1 MSRQVLGFM
10 AMLLSLCAS
19 ALQAGAGPLEDAATA
34 YNRGNYAQLYEILQ
48 PLAGSGN
55 AEAQYRLGNMYFFGT
70 GVPQDYAK
78 AVDQYAKAAVQGHA
92 AAQAMLGNQLQRGL
106 GVPRD
111 DFSGLMWFQ
120 RSAEQG
126 NLDGQLLLSGAY
138 HYGWGTKPD
147 LALAYKWVLLAV
159 ATAPMYRVDLQ
170 AVERDA
176 TEEER
181 TVGRKLALEFRP
193 RPERQ

>member
-1 MSRQVLGFM
+1 
-10 AMLLSLCAS
+10 
-19 ALQAGAGPLEDAATA
+19 
-34 YNRGNYAQLYEILQ
+34 
-48 PLAGSGN
+48 
-55 AEAQYRLGNMYFFGT
+55 MYFFGT

>member
-34 YNRGNYAQLYEILQ
+34 YSRKDYDQVYEILR
-48 PLAGSGN
+48 PVADAGN
-55 AEAQYRLGNMYFFGT
+55 AEAQNRLGNMYFFGI

-78 AVDQYAKAAVQGHA
+78 AIDQYRKAAVQGHPE
-92 AAQAMLGNQLQRGL
+92 AQATLGRQLGRGL

-111 DFSGLMWFQ
+111 DFSALIWVQ

-126 NLDGQLLLSGAY
+126 NLNGQLLLSGAY
-138 HYGWGTKPD
+138 HYGYGTKPD
-147 LALAYKWVLLAV
+147 LALAYKWALLAV
-159 ATAPMYRVDLQ
+159 ATAPMYLVDLQ

-176 TEEER
+176 TEEEK
-181 TVGRKLALEFRP
+181 TLGRKLALEFRP

>member
-19 ALQAGAGPLEDAATA
+19 ALQAGAGPLEDAYIA
-34 YNRGNYAQLYEILQ
+34 YSRENYNQVYEILR
-48 PLAGSGN
+48 PLAGAGN
-55 AEAQYRLGNMYFFGT
+55 AEAQNRLGLMYFSGI

-78 AVDQYAKAAVQGHA
+78 AINEFARAAVQGHLE
-92 AAQAMLGNQLQRGL
+92 AQAMLGRQLGRGL

-111 DFSGLMWFQ
+111 DFSAFMWFQ

-126 NLDGQLLLSGAY
+126 NLNGQLLLSGAY
-138 HYGWGTKPD
+138 HYGNGTKPD
-147 LALAYKWVLLAV
+147 LALAYKWALLAV

-170 AVERDA
+170 AVEHDA
-176 TEEER
+176 TEEEK
-181 TVGRKLALEFRP
+181 TLGRKLAPEFRP